1 LIESVPNFHFF
12 IHTKIYNKEILNFL
26 KIFLKSDIIHLTLQ
40 KPSIC
45 QTVTKYI
52 NQEKGT
58 LNSTKLLVAFIL
70 QFSPKGIVKFS
81 IFLLIFIPWT
91 VILIISF
98 PFILKSKYKRKK
110 GLKPNILWEP
120 VPIISIKYCSEAV
133 KLFGYKVPL
142 WSIIYT
148 IFAKKGI
155 LTTLYPSS
163 IILK

>member
-1 LIESVPNFHFF
+1 MRTIV
-12 IHTKIYNKEILNFL
+12 KR
-26 KIFLKSDIIHLTLQ
+26 II
-40 KPSIC
+40 
-45 QTVTKYI
+45 
-52 NQEKGT
+52 
-58 LNSTKLLVAFIL
+58 
-70 QFSPKGIVKFS
+70 KFS